1 MEKINKNRN
10 RDAYMFANINLLGKC
25 NANCYFCLGKDIP
38 DLLNIHNQLH
48 VHFSE
53 WKNFEKFL
61 KDCKS
66 RGIKRLYLT
75 GQNTDALLYEYFDE
89 LIDYIQGQG
98 FELGIRTNGYLIEK
112 HLREIRKL
120 KGGVGLSIHSLD
132 SETNNKIMGRPDI
145 LDWERLIPA
154 IKSDTNHIRVA
165 VVINRYNKDQIIDII
180 KYLSKFDEID
190 YIQARRISTDTRED
204 TLLEDVEIY
213 ENLYRE
219 IEKKFS
225 VYDTFYNAQ
234 RIRMF
239 GKEVCWWRTV
249 ETTANS
255 INYFTDGTISGNYFI
270 VEGYLNN
277 YKCSE

>member
-1 MEKINKNRN
+1 MTKINKNRN
-10 RDAYMFANINLLGKC
+10 RDEYMFANINLLGKC

-38 DLLNIHNQLH
+38 NLLNIHNQLH

-61 KDCKS
+61 KDCEN
-66 RGIKRLYLT
+66 RGIKKLYLT

-89 LIDYIQGQG
+89 LIDYIQDRG

-165 VVINRYNKDQIIDII
+165 VVINRYNKDQIMDII

-219 IEKKFS
+219 VEKKFS
-225 VYDTFYNAQ
+225 IYDTFYNAQ

-255 INYFTDGTISGNYFI
+255 INYFTDGTISGNYFV

>member
-10 RDAYMFANINLLGKC
+10 REEYMFANINLLGKC

-38 DLLNIHNQLH
+38 NLLNIHNQLH

-61 KDCKS
+61 KDCES

-89 LIDYIQGQG
+89 LIDYIQDRG

-112 HLREIRKL
+112 HLSGIRKL

-219 IEKKFS
+219 VEKKFS

-277 YKCSE
+277 YKRSE

>member
-1 MEKINKNRN
+1 MTKINKNRN
-10 RDAYMFANINLLGKC
+10 REEYMFANINLLGKC

-38 DLLNIHNQLH
+38 NLLNIHNQLH

-61 KDCKS
+61 KDCENK
-66 RGIKRLYLT
+66 GIKKLYLT

-89 LIDYIQGQG
+89 LIDYIQGRG

-145 LDWERLIPA
+145 LDWEKLIPA

-165 VVINRYNKDQIIDII
+165 VVINRYNKDQIMDII

-204 TLLEDVEIY
+204 VLREDVEIY

-219 IEKKFS
+219 VEKKFGI
-225 VYDTFYNAQ
+225 YDTFYNAQ
-234 RIRMF
+234 RIKMF

-255 INYFTDGTISGNYFI
+255 MNYFTDGTISGNYFV

>member
-1 MEKINKNRN
+1 MTKINKNRN
-10 RDAYMFANINLLGKC
+10 RDEYMFANINLLGKC

-38 DLLNIHNQLH
+38 NLLNIHNQLH

-61 KDCKS
+61 KDCEN
-66 RGIKRLYLT
+66 RGIKKLYLT

-89 LIDYIQGQG
+89 LIDYIQDRG

-165 VVINRYNKDQIIDII
+165 VVINRYNKDQIMDII

-219 IEKKFS
+219 VEKKFGI
-225 VYDTFYNAQ
+225 YDTFYNAQ

-255 INYFTDGTISGNYFI
+255 INYFTDGTISGNYFV

>member
-1 MEKINKNRN
+1 MTKINKNRN
-10 RDAYMFANINLLGKC
+10 REEYMFANINLLGKC

-38 DLLNIHNQLH
+38 NLLNIHNQLH

-61 KDCKS
+61 KDCES
-66 RGIKRLYLT
+66 RGIKKLYLT

-89 LIDYIQGQG
+89 LIDYIQDRG

-165 VVINRYNKDQIIDII
+165 VVINRYNKDQIMDII

-219 IEKKFS
+219 VEKKFGI
-225 VYDTFYNAQ
+225 YDTFYNAQ
-234 RIRMF
+234 RIRIF

-255 INYFTDGTISGNYFI
+255 INYFTDGTISGNYFV

-277 YKCSE
+277 YQYSE

>member
-10 RDAYMFANINLLGKC
+10 REEYMFANINLLGKC

-53 WKNFEKFL
+53 WKNFESFL

-89 LIDYIQGQG
+89 LIDYIQDQG

-165 VVINRYNKDQIIDII
+165 IVINRYNKNQIIDII

-204 TLLEDVEIY
+204 ALLEDVEIY

-219 IEKKFS
+219 VEKEFS

-277 YKCSE
+277 YKHGE